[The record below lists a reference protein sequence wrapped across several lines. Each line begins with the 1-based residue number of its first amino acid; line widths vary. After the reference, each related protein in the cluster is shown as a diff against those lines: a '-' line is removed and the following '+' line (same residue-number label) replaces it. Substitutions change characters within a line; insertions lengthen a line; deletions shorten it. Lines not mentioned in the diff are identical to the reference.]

1 MGHIKSI
8 SRLPQVASIDTALS
22 KYADALANLIDQK
35 ANALGS

>member
-8 SRLPQVASIDTALS
+8 SRLPQVASIDSILS
-22 KYADALANLIDQK
+22 KYADALANFVEQK